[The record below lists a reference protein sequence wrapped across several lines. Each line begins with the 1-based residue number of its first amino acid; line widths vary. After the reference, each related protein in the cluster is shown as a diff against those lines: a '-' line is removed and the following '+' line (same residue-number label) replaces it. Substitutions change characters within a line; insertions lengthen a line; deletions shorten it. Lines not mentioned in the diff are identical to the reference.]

1 VEDDEIFDLI
11 KEKKEPSKKKKN
23 KKEEGEEVV
32 QKKKEYQFPCNSIY
46 FFEDDYDSED
56 DSEMK
61 IHEKKYFLI

>member
-11 KEKKEPSKKKKN
+11 KEKKEPSKKKNK
-23 KKEEGEEVV
+23 KKEEGEEIVQ

-56 DSEMK
+56 DAEMK
-61 IHEKKYFLI
+61 IHEKK